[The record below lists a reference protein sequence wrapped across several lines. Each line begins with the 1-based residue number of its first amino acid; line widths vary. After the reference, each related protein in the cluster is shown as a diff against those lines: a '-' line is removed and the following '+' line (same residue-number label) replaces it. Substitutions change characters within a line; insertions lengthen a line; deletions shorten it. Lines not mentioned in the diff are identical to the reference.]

1 MMTFMTVLLN
11 DILINIES
19 DNRADCTQ
27 RFHLKE
33 HSCRWLN
40 LITSQWISQSVR
52 FSSQLCR
59 DLRTCEYMLR
69 VLSAA
74 LQVFVLVFNT
84 HLPFHLWCFITI
96 SSLNMSRKAAE
107 PVYSLK
113 MFNVE
118 KSLDVQP
125 PTADNMLSK
134 VELKKPLLNNADSSE
149 VAENKSKKKK
159 KEGIKNYFISD
170 ESKYLCWIELI
181 HQQWIFQY
189 ANRLNILLYIITLTD
204 GLVVDAALPLMTLVF
219 SSLTAFFNNF
229 AADQNNTQQFTAQ
242 INYLVLYFVYLF
254 VACFI
259 ISYMTTLYICITAI
273 RTIHF
278 LRKMFLKSL
287 LRQKVWHFNK
297 EDNKSSVTQV
307 TMSTWSFI
315 T

>member
-11 DILINIES
+11 DVLINIES

-84 HLPFHLWCFITI
+84 HLPFYLWCFITI

-113 MFNVE
+113 MPNVE

-189 ANRLNILLYIITLTD
+189 ANRLNILVHHHTYRRSCGWCCFTFDDIGVQLINSFL
-204 GLVVDAALPLMTLVF
+204 
-219 SSLTAFFNNF
+219 
-229 AADQNNTQQFTAQ
+229 QQFCSWSGQHTAVHCSDQ
-242 INYLVLYFVYLF
+242 LS
-254 VACFI
+254 C
-259 ISYMTTLYICITAI
+259 
-273 RTIHF
+273 
-278 LRKMFLKSL
+278 SL
-287 LRQKVWHFNK
+287 LCVFVCCLLHHQLHHNTLHMYYSYQNHTLLEKDVSEEFT
-297 EDNKSSVTQV
+297 EAESMAFQ
-307 TMSTWSFI
+307 
-315 T
+315 